1 LIFSEENR
9 ILSGQVWFNK
19 FVVNDSADVTTRL
32 STAFLATIESGVYV
46 EALFFYNNTLFEV
59 AEINVAKSNVYIYIY
74 IVNCSCLTDYPNS
87 E

>member
-74 IVNCSCLTDYPNS
+74 I
-87 E
+87 